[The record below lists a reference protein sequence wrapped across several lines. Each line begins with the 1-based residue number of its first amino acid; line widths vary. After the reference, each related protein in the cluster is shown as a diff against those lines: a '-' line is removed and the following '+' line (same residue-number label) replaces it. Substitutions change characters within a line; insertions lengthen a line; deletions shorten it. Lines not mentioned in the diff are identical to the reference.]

1 MLAAVFAYTGEKAAV
16 EQTFKKSI
24 SFLKEIDFSAVK
36 TIELSHKD
44 VDLSDWF
51 FNHPVE
57 YIEVE
62 KAPCL
67 ESAKEYDYVQIEV
80 SGDDLLEVIKDVGKE
95 ISETETE

>member
-1 MLAAVFAYTGEKAAV
+1 MLAATYAYTGETAAV
-16 EQTFKKSI
+16 EQIFKKSI

-36 TIELSHKD
+36 TIELSHKN

-67 ESAKEYDYVQIEV
+67 EAAKEYDYVQIEV
-80 SGDDLLEVIKDVGKE
+80 TGEDLLEVINDGGEEV
-95 ISETETE
+95 SEEAE